1 MVSPHLTKKQ
11 GETLSVTLGVRKLF
25 QTVYREQNKDVK
37 VSEAEARI
45 KVSALISKVAFFYEK
60 IRNYVD
66 YNEEHLYRKS
76 AIARILKRFLI
87 IEGAVKVSNSAET
100 SRNLLTELIRAGYLA
115 NDKIPESK
123 IDEVKV
129 ILEKHLKLRELAV
142 SHGISAQMEK
152 IVVVGKRELSDW
164 LIGLAASEIESILET
179 DKVKEVVVSSMYEYL
194 IKDIKLPSNYTDHEK
209 DLSLQIYLSIYRT
222 YLKFDH
228 SMLAFIVFKY
238 YNAAWWNPTG
248 EDIAKIAAGIVP
260 LRAAIEQQLDHPLTK
275 QLDRIINKYTVFYSI
290 LIDMI
295 KEDPG
300 ALYETV
306 KTKPAVF
313 FGLVKE
319 NFQKKFDKTKA
330 RLWRSG
336 LNSIIYIFLTK
347 TVFAILLEVPATRY
361 LGEEVSMYSLAVNIF
376 FPPFLLLLVIM
387 FTNVSSDDNNKK
399 VVSGVEEITFEE
411 KTRRDPITLRK
422 PARRSTISAF
432 LFGFFYFLTFFISF
446 GVVVWVLSRIHF
458 TWVSITIFLFFL
470 AFVSFFS
477 IRIRQNVQKM
487 IVVEEKDN
495 LMNFTLDF
503 FFVPIAAVGKWL
515 SQKFSKI
522 NVFIFLMDFVI
533 ETPFKV
539 LVEIAEQ
546 WTKYVR
552 ERKEDIE

>member
-1 MVSPHLTKKQ
+1 
-11 GETLSVTLGVRKLF
+11 
-25 QTVYREQNKDVK
+25 
-37 VSEAEARI
+37 
-45 KVSALISKVAFFYEK
+45 
-60 IRNYVD
+60 
-66 YNEEHLYRKS
+66 
-76 AIARILKRFLI
+76 
-87 IEGAVKVSNSAET
+87 
-100 SRNLLTELIRAGYLA
+100 
-115 NDKIPESK
+115 
-123 IDEVKV
+123 
-129 ILEKHLKLRELAV
+129 
-142 SHGISAQMEK
+142 
-152 IVVVGKRELSDW
+152 
-164 LIGLAASEIESILET
+164 
-179 DKVKEVVVSSMYEYL
+179 MYEYL
-194 IKDIKLPSNYTDHEK
+194 IKDIKLPANFADYEK

-238 YNAAWWNPTG
+238 YNAAWWNPTD
-248 EDIAKIAAGIVP
+248 EDVTKIAATILP
-260 LRAAIEQQLDHPLTK
+260 LRAAVEQQLDHPLTK
-275 QLDRIINKYTVFYSI
+275 QLDRVINKYTVFYSI

-306 KTKPAVF
+306 KTKPEVF
-313 FGLVKE
+313 SSLVKE
-319 NFQKKFDKTKA
+319 NFQKKFNKTKA

-336 LNSIIYIFLTK
+336 VNSIIYIFLTK
-347 TVFAILLEVPATRY
+347 TIFAVLLEVPATRY
-361 LGEEVSMYSLAVNIF
+361 LGEAVSMYSLAVNIF

-399 VVSGVEEITFEE
+399 VVCGVEEITFDE
-411 KTRRDPITLRK
+411 KTRHDPIILRK
-422 PARRSTISAF
+422 PTRRSSVSAF
-432 LFGFFYFLTFFISF
+432 LFGFFYFLTFFLSF
-446 GVVVWVLSRIHF
+446 GIVVWILSQIHF

-487 IVVEEKDN
+487 IVVEEKEN
-495 LMNFTLDF
+495 LLNFILDF

-515 SQKFSKI
+515 SQKFSKV

-539 LVEIAEQ
+539 FVEIAEQ